1 MSLCRRDGIAFG
13 VTVGRMHTDS
23 PSEQVIALFDLRFER
38 IAALKN
44 GWNEG
49 SGLAPH
55 TDAVAKARDVIAG
68 IKAHNIALPF
78 VFPAEDGTVILEWR
92 HTNKE
97 WDLTL
102 ICSEDRIQ
110 LADVLVA
117 DPDNHGKWFHYINAD
132 ESITYLSKIEDLLG
146 HTGSGVTVEE
156 IQRILEVIA
165 ITIELANGNAF
176 DRAEAAGMAF
186 LLTWSP
192 AEIMTFAG
200 DLAIVAQQALESRN
214 AFMFDA
220 YLDAARPKL
229 EAGLLDPSRVEALL
243 GEPLA

>member
-1 MSLCRRDGIAFG
+1 MSLCCRDGIASG
-13 VTVGRMHTDS
+13 VTVGRMQADT

-49 SGLAPH
+49 TGEAPH
-55 TDAVAKARDVIAG
+55 AGAVAKAREVIDM
-68 IKAHNIALPF
+68 IKARNIALPF
-78 VFPAEDGTVILEWR
+78 VFPAEDGSVLLEWR
-92 HTNKE
+92 HSNKE

-102 ICSEDRIQ
+102 TCSEGRIQ
-110 LADVLVA
+110 LADVFVE
-117 DPDNHGKWFHYINAD
+117 DPTTHGKWFHYIDTD
-132 ESITYLSKIEDLLG
+132 EAITYLSKINDLIG

-156 IQRILEVIA
+156 IQHILEVIA

-192 AEIMTFAG
+192 GEIMTFAG

-229 EAGLLDPSRVEALL
+229 DAGLLDPSRVEALL